1 MITRVKKSPN
11 AGKAIQKFLLYLILA
26 NFILMGLY
34 IAFAHELTFAVN
46 ILLTTLLII
55 YNLLLC
61 HLVSL
66 RARRSKDG
74 YIIYP
79 VICVSILLC
88 TVVLFRF
95 IISPR

>member
-1 MITRVKKSPN
+1 MITRVKKSLN
-11 AGKAIQKFLLYLILA
+11 LGKAIQKFLLYLILA

-34 IAFAHELTFAVN
+34 IVYAQDLAFFPN
-46 ILLTTLLII
+46 MLLTTLLII

-61 HLVSL
+61 RLVAR

-79 VICVSILLC
+79 VIWVSIVLC
-88 TVVLFRF
+88 AVVLLRF
-95 IISPR
+95 IIAPK